1 VATAEDTIVA
11 LGEMASRRG
20 AVVLIDEVY
29 REAIHREGSN
39 RPQVGMAAAIHP
51 ACVSVSSLT
60 KSYGLSGLRCG
71 WAIAAPEIAE
81 RIRRARDVVDAVG
94 SYPAEV
100 ASARA
105 FDHIDVLAD
114 RASAIV
120 EPNLS
125 LVHAFIAGHGELDWV
140 EPDAGTVA
148 FPRLLGVDDTEPFV
162 TRLLR
167 DHGTAVVPGR
177 FFAAPEYFRIAYGV
191 AHDTLA
197 AGLEAIEAALAAT

>member
-1 VATAEDTIVA
+1 
-11 LGEMASRRG
+11 MASQRG
-20 AVVLIDEVY
+20 AIVLVDEVY
-29 REAIHREGSN
+29 REAIHREAVHDDAPDRS
-39 RPQVGMAAAIHP
+39 PVGLAAAIHP

-100 ASARA
+100 AAARA
-105 FDHIDVLAD
+105 FDRIDTLAD

-125 LVHAFIAGHGELDWV
+125 LVHAFIAARGELDWV

-148 FPRLLGVDDTEPFV
+148 FPRLRGVDDTGPFV
-162 TRLLR
+162 ERLLR
-167 DHGTAVVPGR
+167 DYQTAVVPGR
-177 FFAAPEYFRIAYGV
+177 FFGAPAHFRIAYGV
-191 AHDTLA
+191 GHDTLA
-197 AGLEAIEAALAAT
+197 AGLERIHSLLNDL